1 MQHNSKYCLLKCL
14 SRKSHQ
20 ISNICNFTSWYTAIP
35 QWSLDHNS
43 SLKLVDLAG
52 HTNVFQI
59 IKKRRSKGLINN
71 PFMTRKFCTFV
82 TTEILYIFSI
92 KAILLRFWDV
102 TQDFFTESLFA
113 SCLPFTSFSE
123 NHEKKLTLFI
133 FNQFMSCCK
142 SQTMLQISEGHKC
155 IQKTFIIP
163 SNFFVSLTASLPIF
177 SLYILISSD
186 ILQLCISWRGNSST
200 ISIKLS

>member
-1 MQHNSKYCLLKCL
+1 MQHNSKSCLLKCL
-14 SRKSHQ
+14 SRKSYQ

-102 TQDFFTESLFA
+102 TQAFLPNPYLHPVCHLPASLKIM
-113 SCLPFTSFSE
+113 
-123 NHEKKLTLFI
+123 KKNLHCSYST
-133 FNQFMSCCK
+133 NSWAA
-142 SQTMLQISEGHKC
+142 
-155 IQKTFIIP
+155 
-163 SNFFVSLTASLPIF
+163 VSLKPCCRYQRVINI
-177 SLYILISSD
+177 YK
-186 ILQLCISWRGNSST
+186 R
-200 ISIKLS
+200 LS